1 MDIVYKKVNAQITPE
16 ALAKLKQKKIIF
28 ESTNQQKLKGRYSI
42 VVFDHYGKITL
53 DNSQLLIKLKFES
66 PFHLLSCA
74 NLHLPLDFCL
84 LQNIM
89 ITLSIKL
96 SDFSNYLV

>member
-1 MDIVYKKVNAQITPE
+1 LTYM
-16 ALAKLKQKKIIF
+16 F
-28 ESTNQQKLKGRYSI
+28 
-42 VVFDHYGKITL
+42 TL
-53 DNSQLLIKLKFES
+53 MIKLKFES

-74 NLHLPLDFCL
+74 NLHLPLAFCL